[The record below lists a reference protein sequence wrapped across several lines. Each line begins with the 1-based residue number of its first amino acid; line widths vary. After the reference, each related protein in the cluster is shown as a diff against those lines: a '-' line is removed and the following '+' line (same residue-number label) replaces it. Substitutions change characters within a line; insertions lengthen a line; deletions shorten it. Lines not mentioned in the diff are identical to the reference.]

1 MSRIL
6 FRRITTAAALAVL
19 LTLAAPAQAAGWNGW
34 ASDCNLMQSAWQ
46 WVAGFWV
53 PGAPARHAARATKAD
68 RSGGIDPNG
77 QAQSDR
83 GLGVDPNGLKSDRSS
98 GIDPNG
104 GTTTSTATCQ
114 ANCERGGTIDPNG

>member
-6 FRRITTAAALAVL
+6 FRRITLAAALAVL

-34 ASDCNLMQSAWQ
+34 ASGGDPLQSAWQ
-46 WVAGFWV
+46 WLASFWA
-53 PGAPARHAARATKAD
+53 PQAPAHHSSRTTKTD
-68 RSGGIDPNG
+68 RGTGIDPNG
-77 QAQSDR
+77 QSPSDR

-104 GTTTSTATCQ
+104 GATTSAAPCP
-114 ANCERGGTIDPNG
+114 NCERGAGTDPNG